1 MTERPYRAPKS
12 FVLVQDEV
20 PLRGKKKAKMV
31 CIVESEYVPPDD
43 LKETIESLIEAGLS
57 RLETMRTNLLII
69 EDLLRRDGRFD
80 DLAHDVGRYREIVFK
95 ESRSVPFTM
104 IEARAVMTTMRK
116 WQAMIARRLAEHRV
130 FERAF

>member
-1 MTERPYRAPKS
+1 MTERPHLVPES
-12 FVLVQDEV
+12 FVLVQDDV
-20 PLRGKKKAKMV
+20 LLRGKKKVKMV
-31 CIVESEYVPPDD
+31 CILESEFVQPDD
-43 LKETIESLIEAGLS
+43 LKETVESLIEAGLS
-57 RLETMRTNLLII
+57 RLETMRANLLII

-116 WQAMIARRLAEHRV
+116 WRAMIARRLAD
-130 FERAF
+130 

>member
-1 MTERPYRAPKS
+1 MTERPHLVPES
-12 FVLVQDEV
+12 FVLVQDDV
-20 PLRGKKKAKMV
+20 LLRGKKKVKLV
-31 CIVESEYVPPDD
+31 CIVESESVQPDD

-57 RLETMRTNLLII
+57 RLETMRANLLII

-95 ESRSVPFTM
+95 KSRSVPFTM

-116 WQAMIARRLAEHRV
+116 WRAMIARRLAD
-130 FERAF
+130 

>member
-1 MTERPYRAPKS
+1 MTECPYLVPKS
-12 FVLVQDEV
+12 FVRVQDDML
-20 PLRGKKKAKMV
+20 LRGKKKLKMV
-31 CIVESEYVPPDD
+31 YIVESEFVPPED
-43 LKETIESLIEAGLS
+43 LNETIESLIEAGLS
-57 RLETMRTNLLII
+57 RLETMRANLLIV

-116 WQAMIARRLAEHRV
+116 WRAMIARRLAD
-130 FERAF
+130 

>member
-1 MTERPYRAPKS
+1 MTERPHIVPES
-12 FVLVQDEV
+12 FVLVQDDV
-20 PLRGKKKAKMV
+20 LLRGKKKAKMV
-31 CIVESEYVPPDD
+31 CIVESEFVQPED

-57 RLETMRTNLLII
+57 RLETMRANLLII

-80 DLAHDVGRYREIVFK
+80 DLAHDVGRYREIVFN

-116 WQAMIARRLAEHRV
+116 WRTMIARRLAD
-130 FERAF
+130 

>member
-1 MTERPYRAPKS
+1 MTERPYLVPES
-12 FVLVQDEV
+12 FFLVQDDV
-20 PLRGKKKAKMV
+20 LLRGKKKLKLV
-31 CIVESEYVPPDD
+31 CIVESEFVQPED

-57 RLETMRTNLLII
+57 RLETMRANLLII

-116 WQAMIARRLAEHRV
+116 WRAMIARRLAD
-130 FERAF
+130 

>member
-1 MTERPYRAPKS
+1 MTERPYLVPES
-12 FVLVQDEV
+12 FFRVQDDV
-20 PLRGKKKAKMV
+20 LLRGKKKLKLV
-31 CIVESEYVPPDD
+31 CIVESEFVQPED

-57 RLETMRTNLLII
+57 RLETMRANLLII

-116 WQAMIARRLAEHRV
+116 WRAMIARRLAD
-130 FERAF
+130 

>member
-1 MTERPYRAPKS
+1 
-12 FVLVQDEV
+12 VQPE
-20 PLRGKKKAKMV
+20 
-31 CIVESEYVPPDD
+31 D

-57 RLETMRTNLLII
+57 RLETMRANLLII

-116 WQAMIARRLAEHRV
+116 WRAMIARRLAD
-130 FERAF
+130 

>member
-1 MTERPYRAPKS
+1 MIERPYRVPKS
-12 FVLVQDEV
+12 FVLVQEDEV

-31 CIVESEYVPPDD
+31 CIVESEFDQTED
-43 LKETIESLIEAGLS
+43 LRETIESLIEAGLS
-57 RLETMRTNLLII
+57 RLETMRANLLII

-116 WQAMIARRLAEHRV
+116 WRAMIARQISGS
-130 FERAF
+130 